1 MKEADKSV
9 SVTHVLVWAGW
20 FMTSV
25 HFGLSST
32 SIKKSLFPSSSSA
45 LAWDLSTRKKW
56 QRRCSIPSSLSFN
69 ALLITCMSTVCKVAL
84 VLSYLLSVVFFSVV
98 NAMLFLQYP
107 WSFRIATVIIK
118 VDLDCCLC
126 SKKIKKALCKL
137 QKQYKIRSIA
147 FDEKDD
153 TVTVS
158 GPFNPDCFI
167 KKLCCL
173 ASKVIKDI
181 QIKPDDPP
189 PEPEPA
195 PPPPE
200 PAPPPLEPPPPPAPE
215 PPPPPAPEPPPPPA
229 PEPPPP
235 PKPDPTPPPDVVVK
249 APMWAF
255 PTPMWP
261 VCCYQPCP
269 CYEPRYGS
277 CRCCSC
283 GRMTDEPPPPA
294 MYYGGPPCYEPPG
307 GCDSRVLPAAMETA
321 KPRPGRYAPGWR
333 CATDRSWRWR
343 IMKLVSMRRRAL
355 RSQMAP
361 LPLWSERAKLGVL
374 PAPKQ

>member
-1 MKEADKSV
+1 MKAADKSV
-9 SVTHVLVWAGW
+9 RVTHVLVWAGW

-32 SIKKSLFPSSSSA
+32 SIKKILFPSSSSA

-69 ALLITCMSTVCKVAL
+69 ALLITCMPTVCKVAL
-84 VLSYLLSVVFFSVV
+84 
-98 NAMLFLQYP
+98 
-107 WSFRIATVIIK
+107 IATVIIK

-126 SKKIKKALCKL
+126 SKKIKKAICKL
-137 QKQYKIRSIA
+137 QKQYKIQSIA
-147 FDEKDD
+147 YDEKDD

-181 QIKPDDPP
+181 QIKPDNPP

-200 PAPPPLEPPPPPAPE
+200 PAPPTPE
-215 PPPPPAPEPPPPPA
+215 PPPPPGPEPPPPPGPEPPPLATPEPPPPPA

-255 PTPMWP
+255 RTPVWP

-283 GRMTDEPPPPA
+283 GLVTDEPPPPA
-294 MYYGGPPCYEPPG
+294 MYYGGPPCYEVQGYKIVCEEEPPY
-307 GCDSRVLPAAMETA
+307 GCS
-321 KPRPGRYAPGWR
+321 
-333 CATDRSWRWR
+333 
-343 IMKLVSMRRRAL
+343 IM
-355 RSQMAP
+355 
-361 LPLWSERAKLGVL
+361 
-374 PAPKQ
+374 